1 MYTIQPGS
9 RTARGPR
16 PNKSLQTLNPSWP
29 HHPQAP
35 HILHAGTLY
44 LSWRVMTCCSIVS
57 RRPCAIV
64 LLATTIFCLHLRSIA
79 AQKLNAKPAST
90 DPSDAAPSSIFH
102 GDELQS
108 GRQDLTGDPLPAA
121 PLPKGQAKEQEQEQE
136 QDQDQDAVAPSSVQP
151 NQVLGLPPTLTR
163 TALTGGDKFRI
174 YIHKSFGPP
183 AVILPAFGA
192 GLQTLNPPNHYP
204 REWKDGAGA
213 FGRIYGYKEAD
224 RASRETAQFLTG
236 LLLHEDPRY
245 QRSTSTN
252 ALRRTLHALAFTV
265 VDKTDS
271 GRNTFAAS
279 NFASA
284 AAGGFVGMGILPNGY
299 NDLTHAEQRMAS
311 EFLQIAIGNIATE
324 FEPQWGPW
332 AKKLRLPKILPA
344 WWVPQHP
351 HQP

>member
-1 MYTIQPGS
+1 MTYRRIGFGRS
-9 RTARGPR
+9 FA
-16 PNKSLQTLNPSWP
+16 S
-29 HHPQAP
+29 
-35 HILHAGTLY
+35 ILF
-44 LSWRVMTCCSIVS
+44 
-57 RRPCAIV
+57 
-64 LLATTIFCLHLRSIA
+64 ATTIFSLHSPSVV
-79 AQKLNAKPAST
+79 AQDLEAKPVST
-90 DPSDAAPSSIFH
+90 AGSLPDA
-102 GDELQS
+102 
-108 GRQDLTGDPLPAA
+108 PLPAGQ
-121 PLPKGQAKEQEQEQE
+121 PGGQA
-136 QDQDQDAVAPSSVQP
+136 QDAATPSGTQT
-151 NQVLGLPPTLTR
+151 NQLALLPPTLTR
-163 TALTGGDKFRI
+163 TPLTGEDKLWI
-174 YIHKSFGPP
+174 YIHKAFGPP
-183 AVILPAFGA
+183 AVILPALGTTYQMA
-192 GLQTLNPPNHYP
+192 NPPNHYP

-213 FGRIYGYKEAD
+213 FGRIYGYKVAD
-224 RASRETAQFLTG
+224 RTSRDTAQFLTS

-332 AKKLRLPKILPA
+332 AKKIRLPKILPA
-344 WWVPQHP
+344 WWVPRHP
-351 HQP
+351 GQP

>member
-1 MYTIQPGS
+1 MAYWRIRFGRSSAIILFATAICCLHPGS
-9 RTARGPR
+9 IVA
-16 PNKSLQTLNPSWP
+16 
-29 HHPQAP
+29 QA
-35 HILHAGTLY
+35 LE
-44 LSWRVMTCCSIVS
+44 
-57 RRPCAIV
+57 
-64 LLATTIFCLHLRSIA
+64 
-79 AQKLNAKPAST
+79 AKPAST
-90 DPSDAAPSSIFH
+90 AHAEVASSAMFR
-102 GDELQS
+102 GDRLQPT
-108 GRQDLTGDPLPAA
+108 RQDLTGDSLPDAPLPA
-121 PLPKGQAKEQEQEQE
+121 GQAPEQARDPATPSGQQSN
-136 QDQDQDAVAPSSVQP
+136 QLAV
-151 NQVLGLPPTLTR
+151 LPPTLNSTP
-163 TALTGGDKFRI
+163 LTGEDKLRI

-192 GLQTLNPPNHYP
+192 GFQMLNPPSHYS
-204 REWKDGAGA
+204 REWKDGGGA
-213 FGRIYGYKEAD
+213 FGRIYGYKVAD
-224 RASRETAQFLTG
+224 HTSRETAHFLTG
-236 LLLHEDPRY
+236 LLLHEDARY

-252 ALRRTLHALAFTV
+252 ALRRTFHALAFTV

-284 AAGGFVGMGILPNGY
+284 AAGGFVGMGILPDGY

-332 AKKLRLPKILPA
+332 AKKIRLPKILPA